1 MNLGI
6 TNTGCSKVN
15 DISFDL
21 ITPARRH
28 PMKWDRSPFSPD
40 IRTFWYIVSKNSNRF
55 YIIFTDLCVGGL
67 VFWIFVKIHW
77 ILRIKQTSVLFC
89 NYLHNESSDLHEIL
103 CGSQLLTSEP
113 KSQISW
119 RSVHK
124 CASTSRK
131 RACTRVVNVHT
142 RDITCARM
150 FTTRALAFMDGSS
163 WNSKLKL
170 TR

>member
-1 MNLGI
+1 
-6 TNTGCSKVN
+6 
-15 DISFDL
+15 
-21 ITPARRH
+21 
-28 PMKWDRSPFSPD
+28 MKWDRSPFSPD

-55 YIIFTDLCVGGL
+55 YIIFTDGCVRGL

-103 CGSQLLTSEP
+103 CGSQLLTFEP

-131 RACTRVVNVHT
+131 RAR
-142 RDITCARM
+142 ARFIASAHVYDSCVRT
-150 FTTRALAFMDGSS
+150 FTTRGRAFQGCYKVVTKVLQECYEGVVRVLQ
-163 WNSKLKL
+163 WCYLFYVRVL
-170 TR
+170 

>member
-1 MNLGI
+1 MNHFFPY
-6 TNTGCSKVN
+6 TGCSKVN

-55 YIIFTDLCVGGL
+55 YIIFTDGCVRGL

-113 KSQISW
+113 KSKISW

-131 RACTRVVNVHT
+131 RTFYREWAH
-142 RDITCARM
+142 
-150 FTTRALAFMDGSS
+150 LQ
-163 WNSKLKL
+163 K
-170 TR
+170 